1 MANHASALKRVRQS
15 EKNRARNRA
24 QRSTLRTAI
33 KQVDSAVAGGDPAA
47 AKDALKVA
55 VKLIDVAGRKR
66 LMHPNQ
72 AARRVSRLNAHV
84 KGMSA
89 A

>member
-15 EKNRARNRA
+15 EKIRTRNRS

-33 KQVDSAVAGGDPAA
+33 KQVDSAIAGGDQVAA
-47 AKDALKVA
+47 NVALKVA
-55 VKLIDVAGRKR
+55 VKLIDIAGRKR
-66 LMHPNQ
+66 LMHANQ

-84 KGMSA
+84 KGMLA